1 MKKNISVCL
10 CGLMFL
16 FSITLSSCQQSGG
29 LYRLAEPSNFALTD
43 GAIVWDEEPLATGYA
58 VVFRDMETT
67 TAESR
72 FLLPED
78 LAGGVYEI
86 EAQALGDDESY
97 ADSEWASFIFAIE
110 EADEDEDDDNAENGN
125 SPVKSGYDEIGLL
138 YTLLSDGSGY
148 EVSQG
153 ILGKNPAAAVTLTI
167 PETFQGLPVK
177 RIADYGFTS
186 DYYKRDPVSEEY
198 CNNITTNVVL
208 PSTLEEIGIEG
219 LACLTR
225 IEEIVLPESVKVL
238 GKGAFEGCARLKRV
252 NLPYGITEIPAYCF
266 QDCDLEEIEIPES
279 VEKIGAYAFSGGS
292 HLVTDFTSHSTESGT
307 LIIETNS
314 SYIQLMQ
321 SLKKIVIPDSVKIIE
336 KRAFQGCSN
345 LEEITLSKNLEWLG
359 DKCFYDT
366 KWLDSQ
372 PEGSVIIGDIFYGYA
387 GQTPAVF
394 TIPEAAKKIAG
405 GAFFYDADLE
415 EITIPDGVK
424 LIGSLIFA
432 GCKNLTK
439 VCLPSDLTE
448 IPEWCFNACSS
459 LAEIE
464 LPETLTTIGEYA
476 FHYCSALTKINLTQI
491 NDLGAYA
498 FEACTALDEVILPVF
513 IEKVGAKPF
522 PSKTRIFYE
531 GTEAEWNYMTSLK
544 NSYKS
549 KVYYYSESEPAL
561 NSDGS
566 AYDGNYWRYV
576 DGEVVVWTKET
587 AETITEE
594 SESEKGE
601 Q

>member
-1 MKKNISVCL
+1 MKKFFSVCL
-10 CGLMFL
+10 CGLL
-16 FSITLSSCQQSGG
+16 FVFQIALSSCEQTHG
-29 LYRLAEPSNFALTD
+29 LYQLTEPGNFALTD

-58 VVFRDMETT
+58 VVFCDMETT
-67 TAESR
+67 TAKSQ

-78 LAGGVYEI
+78 LADGVYKI
-86 EAQALGDDESY
+86 ETQALGDNENY
-97 ADSEWASFIFAIE
+97 TNSEWASFIFAIE
-110 EADEDEDDDNAENGN
+110 KPDESEDDDNGDEN
-125 SPVKSGYDEIGLL
+125 SPVKTGYDEIGLL

-177 RIADYGFTS
+177 RIADYGFTIDS
-186 DYYKRDPVSEEY
+186 YKRNPVSEEY

-238 GKGAFEGCARLKRV
+238 GKGAFDGCARLKRV
-252 NLPYGITEIPAYCF
+252 NLPYGITEIPSYCF

-279 VEKIGAYAFSGGS
+279 VEKIGSYAFSGGS
-292 HLVTDFTSHSTESGT
+292 YLVRSFTSHSTESGT
-307 LIIETNS
+307 LITETNS

-345 LEEITLSKNLEWLG
+345 LEDITMSKNLEWLG
-359 DKCFYDT
+359 EYCFYDT

-372 PEGSVIIGDIFYGYA
+372 PKGSVIIGDIFYGYA

-405 GAFFYDADLE
+405 GAFSYDADLE

-424 LIGSLIFA
+424 LIGSSIFA
-432 GCKNLTK
+432 GCKKLTK

-464 LPETLTTIGEYA
+464 LPETLTTIGKYA

-498 FEACTALDEVILPVF
+498 FYHCPALEVILPVS
-513 IEKVGAKPF
+513 IMNVGARPF
-522 PSKTRIFYE
+522 SSTVRIYYE
-531 GTEAEWNYMTSLK
+531 GTEAEWNELTTLK
-544 NSYKS
+544 NRYSS
-549 KVYYYSESEPAL
+549 KVYYYSESEPE
-561 NSDGS
+561 GT
-566 AYDGNYWRYV
+566 GKFWRYV
-576 DGEVVVWTKET
+576 EGVPAIWE
-587 AETITEE
+587 
-594 SESEKGE
+594 
-601 Q
+601 